1 MRKHLLLVLTAVVL
15 LLAGC
20 SRNGLKGRYVDV
32 WDFHQKEDAVSVYE
46 FFRNGEVVQSL
57 KIKPFDEL
65 NFKGADDVVTGNY
78 EIEDNNLTIV
88 LPDGSYEMQIIEKT
102 KESLTFGIPQADGSV
117 WERKF
122 LKE

>member
-1 MRKHLLLVLTAVVL
+1 MKKYLLLVLTAVVL

-20 SRNGLKGRYVDV
+20 SGNGLKGRYVDV

-46 FFRNGEVVQSL
+46 FSRNGEVVQSL

-65 NFKGADDVVTGNY
+65 NFKGVDDVVTGNY
-78 EIEDNNLTIV
+78 EIEDNNLTII